1 MYLAMAARRVR
12 EYLRGCSRPRNQ
24 EGEAEIEEMTLHISE
39 AEVREVLNMR
49 QAIEAVEE
57 ISRKQA
63 TGEVVVHPRRRFELP
78 GGGFFHYMAA
88 ADFSMGFL
96 AMKQYTY
103 VRGELRFLVP
113 LYEMATGDLL
123 ALIEADYMG
132 QLRTGAASGVATK
145 YLARRDSCI
154 AAVIGT
160 GGQAK
165 TQLEAVAAVRKLES
179 ARAYGRDAAKREKFC
194 QEMSERLGIPVHSSP
209 SAAEAVRDADIVATA
224 TTASQPVVRGAD
236 LAPGAHINAIGANHA
251 HKREL
256 DDEAVASADV
266 IVVDSVEQSRQ
277 EAGDLIIAFRGD
289 EICWTGVKK
298 LSDVVASKTS
308 GRTSVT
314 EVTLFK
320 SNGIASWDLA
330 VAMKVYALARENKL
344 GRELPLWNDMPKV

>member
-1 MYLAMAARRVR
+1 
-12 EYLRGCSRPRNQ
+12 
-24 EGEAEIEEMTLHISE
+24 MTLHISE
-39 AEVREVLNMR
+39 AEVRGVLSMPL
-49 QAIEAVEE
+49 AVEAVEE

-88 ADFSMGFL
+88 ADFSLGFV

-103 VRGELRFLVP
+103 VQGKLRFLVP

-132 QLRTGAASGVATK
+132 QQRTGAASGVATK
-145 YLARRDSCI
+145 YLARKDARV
-154 AAVIGT
+154 AAIIGT

-179 ARAYGRDAAKREKFC
+179 ARAYGRDVVKREKFC
-194 QEMSERLGIPVHSSP
+194 EEMSGRLGIPVQSCA
-209 SAAEAVRDADIVATA
+209 SAAEAVRGADIVSTA
-224 TTASQPVVRGAD
+224 TTATLPVVCGAD
-236 LAPGAHINAIGANHA
+236 LSPGAHINAIGANHA

-256 DDEAVASADV
+256 DDEAIASADV

-277 EAGDLIIAFRGD
+277 EAGDLIIAFHGD

-298 LSDVVASKTS
+298 LSEIVAGKAS
-308 GRTSVT
+308 GRTSDT
-314 EVTLFK
+314 EMTLFK

-330 VAMKVYALARENKL
+330 VAMKVYALAKEKGL
-344 GRELPLWNDMPKV
+344 GRELPLWTAVSNG

>member
-1 MYLAMAARRVR
+1 
-12 EYLRGCSRPRNQ
+12 
-24 EGEAEIEEMTLHISE
+24 MTLHISE
-39 AEVREVLNMR
+39 TEVRAVLTMPMAVE
-49 QAIEAVEE
+49 AIEE

-88 ADFSMGFL
+88 ADFSMGFV

-103 VRGELRFLVP
+103 VRGKLRFLVP

-123 ALIEADYMG
+123 AIIEADYMG

-145 YLARRDSCI
+145 YLARKDSRV
-154 AAVIGT
+154 AAIIGT
-160 GGQAK
+160 GGQAR
-165 TQLEAVAAVRKLES
+165 TQLEAIFTVRKLES

-194 QEMSERLGIPVHSSP
+194 AEMSERLGIPVRP
-209 SAAEAVRDADIVATA
+209 CTSAAEAVRGADIVSTA
-224 TTASQPVVRGAD
+224 TTTSQPVVSGAD
-236 LAPGAHINAIGANHA
+236 LSPGAHINAIGANHA

-256 DDEAVASADV
+256 DDEAVASADI

-277 EAGDLIIAFRGD
+277 EAGDLIIAFHGD
-289 EICWTGVKK
+289 ESCWTGVKK
-298 LSDVVASKTS
+298 LSEIVAGKAS
-308 GRTSVT
+308 GRTSDT

-330 VAMKVYALARENKL
+330 AAMKVYALAREKGL
-344 GRELPLWNDMPKV
+344 GRELPLWSDGAKN

>member
-1 MYLAMAARRVR
+1 
-12 EYLRGCSRPRNQ
+12 
-24 EGEAEIEEMTLHISE
+24 MTLHISE
-39 AEVREVLNMR
+39 AEVREVLSMPL
-49 QAIEAVEE
+49 AVEAVEE

-103 VRGELRFLVP
+103 VHGKLRFLVP

-132 QLRTGAASGVATK
+132 QQRTGAASGVATK
-145 YLARRDSCI
+145 YLARKDARVTAI
-154 AAVIGT
+154 IGT

-179 ARAYGRDAAKREKFC
+179 ARVYGRDAAKRENFC
-194 QEMSERLGIPVHSSP
+194 EEMSGRLGISVKACA
-209 SAAEAVRDADIVATA
+209 SAAEAVRGADIVSTA
-224 TTASQPVVRGAD
+224 TTAAQPVVCGAD
-236 LAPGAHINAIGANHA
+236 LSPGAHINAIGANHA

-256 DDEAVASADV
+256 DDEAVASADI

-277 EAGDLIIAFRGD
+277 EAGDLIIAFHGD

-298 LSDVVASKTS
+298 LSEIVAGKTS
-308 GRTSVT
+308 GRTSDT
-314 EVTLFK
+314 EMTLFK

-330 VAMKVYALARENKL
+330 VAMKVYAMACEKGL
-344 GRELPLWNDMPKV
+344 GRALPLWSDSVKG